1 MLLRLEGGG
10 IDWIEVRRSDGKG
23 RRRRHSRPLA
33 DGAELSLSGSLVRR
47 IAIFASYLVAGLRL
61 KRRPGRRGLQRPPS
75 MFFCLFFLLSRPK
88 RNVVLHRLSALSE
101 IIQVLNR
108 RRWPVVL
115 YYNKLSC
122 LHNSAPFFSL
132 LLPLIRR
139 RRRRQRRRRGG
150 AAAATVVPQRR
161 CPTSSSSAPAASA
174 SAVRR
179 PEPQV

>member
-1 MLLRLEGGG
+1 
-10 IDWIEVRRSDGKG
+10 
-23 RRRRHSRPLA
+23 
-33 DGAELSLSGSLVRR
+33 
-47 IAIFASYLVAGLRL
+47 
-61 KRRPGRRGLQRPPS
+61 
-75 MFFCLFFLLSRPK
+75 MFFVFFFLLSRPK
-88 RNVVLHRLSALSE
+88 RNVVLPRLSAPAALSE

-150 AAAATVVPQRR
+150 AAAATVGPQRR

-174 SAVRR
+174 SASAVRR